1 MCVLSVP
8 NGDSKTR
15 KEDAVVVD
23 GDLEKVKLNVDDE
36 ERDSDI
42 LPTLMDISFNLE
54 KVFFLILFIS
64 ISGTL

>member
-1 MCVLSVP
+1 MPVLSVP

-15 KEDAVVVD
+15 KEDGVMVD

-54 KVFFLILFIS
+54 KVLFLIQDIK
-64 ISGTL
+64 